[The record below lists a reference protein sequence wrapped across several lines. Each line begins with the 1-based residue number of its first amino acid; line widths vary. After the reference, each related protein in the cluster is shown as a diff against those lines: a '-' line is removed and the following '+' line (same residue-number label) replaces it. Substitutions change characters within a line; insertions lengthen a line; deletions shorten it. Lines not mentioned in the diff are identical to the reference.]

1 MEREYKWSIA
11 SEAQFHTIV
20 SSDTVAP
27 LVQSHETISMEATYY
42 DTFDKQIEKA
52 HGGLR
57 LRRENNESIAC
68 LKLAPKLEYNG
79 ALKSREEYECY
90 APDIRSGILNLPSF
104 GAPQDFCDAI
114 LKADLMELGRTDF
127 LREAYTIRYAGCT
140 CELAF
145 DTGHI
150 SRRGRSAPICEI
162 ELEHKD
168 GSTKDFHALAQLL
181 QSTFALEPECR
192 SKLMRMLHL

>member
-1 MEREYKWSIA
+1 MEREYKWSA
-11 SEAQFHTIV
+11 TDSAQFQSIV

-52 HGGLR
+52 RGGLR
-57 LRRENNESIAC
+57 LRRENNESVVC
-68 LKLAPKLEYNG
+68 LKLSPQLEYDG

-104 GAPQDFCDAI
+104 GAPQDFCDTI
-114 LKADLMELGRTDF
+114 LKSDLIELGRTDF
-127 LREAYTIRYAGCT
+127 IREAYTIRYAGCT

-145 DTGHI
+145 DTGRI
-150 SRRGRSAPICEI
+150 SRRGRRAPICEI
-162 ELEHKD
+162 ELEHKN
-168 GSTKDFHALAQLL
+168 GSTEDFHALAQLL
-181 QSTFALEPECR
+181 QTTFALEPERR
-192 SKLMRMLHL
+192 SKLVRMLHL